1 MTLAPHSTSR
11 PNEPD
16 QPTNDQVAT
25 DQPAAD
31 STAADSTAADSTVA
45 DSTVADQQAAQTTPM
60 AGTSPMAEPAPAPA
74 QPERPAASNPTQVIP
89 TAPPPPV
96 APQAQP
102 TGPTPPERRSRGIGQ
117 LAGVALL
124 AAVLASGGT
133 YAATQLAEPDTAP
146 AAATQTSTQGTSPT
160 VIQGNAAA
168 PDWSAVAKA
177 VSPSVVSI
185 TVQTQGGGGA
195 GSGVILDKSG
205 HVVTNN
211 HVVEGAGGGGSLTVT
226 LADGRTYEATVVGTD
241 PSTDLAVIKI
251 TKAPSD
257 LVPMSLGDSDAV
269 AVGDPVMAVGNPLGL
284 SGTVTTGIVSA
295 VDRPVT
301 TGSDNSSPF
310 GGGQG
315 SEPVVTNA
323 IQTSAAI
330 NPGNS
335 GGALVN
341 AKGELIG
348 INSSIA
354 QLGGG
359 LGGQSGNIGIGF
371 AIPVNEAKSIAN
383 QLIADGTA
391 EHAFLGVSA
400 RDTVTKDG
408 AAQRAG
414 AGIASVSANT
424 PAAKAGIKT
433 GDVVIAIDG
442 SQVDSSTALVAQIR
456 ERSAGDKVTLTIIRD
471 GERQDVAVAL
481 ATKPSTTN

>member
-1 MTLAPHSTSR
+1 MTLAPHPTPR
-11 PNEPD
+11 PQEPE
-16 QPTNDQVAT
+16 P

-31 STAADSTAADSTVA
+31 QPQEQTA
-45 DSTVADQQAAQTTPM
+45 QL
-60 AGTSPMAEPAPAPA
+60 PA
-74 QPERPAASNPTQVIP
+74 QPQHPTDSNSTQVIP
-89 TAPPPPV
+89 TVPPPA
-96 APQAQP
+96 APQGQP
-102 TGPTPPERRSRGIGQ
+102 TGSTPPPRHGRSIGQ
-117 LAGVALL
+117 LTGVALL
-124 AAVLASGGT
+124 AAILASGGT
-133 YAATQLAEPDTAP
+133 YAVTQIAEPDTVASVT
-146 AAATQTSTQGTSPT
+146 TQTSTQGSSPT

-168 PDWSAVAKA
+168 PDWAAVAKA

-185 TVQTQGGGGA
+185 TVETQSGGGA
-195 GSGVILDKSG
+195 GSGVILDKAG

-226 LADGRTYEATVVGTD
+226 LADGRTYDATVVGTD

-251 TKAPSD
+251 AKAPSD
-257 LVPMSLGDSDAV
+257 LTPMSLGDSDAV
-269 AVGDPVMAVGNPLGL
+269 AVGNPVMAVGNPLGL

-310 GGGQG
+310 GGQG

-341 AKGELIG
+341 AKGELVG

-371 AIPVNEAKSIAN
+371 AIPVNEAKSIAD
-383 QLIADGTA
+383 QLIAHGTA
-391 EHAFLGVSA
+391 EHAFLGVNA

-414 AGIASVSANT
+414 AGIASVSSGT
-424 PAAKAGIKT
+424 PAAKAGLKT
-433 GDVVIAIDG
+433 GDVVIAING
-442 SQVDSSTALVAQIR
+442 SQVDSSTSLVAQIR

-471 GERQDVAVAL
+471 GKRQDVPVTL
-481 ATKPSTTN
+481 ATKPSTSS